1 MDGSPLLSQLQLCC
15 PQGPV
20 SYSIARTTHAHM
32 IVSGFKP
39 RDHILNRLIDVYCK
53 SSNFSYAHQLF
64 DQIPKPDIVARTTLI
79 TAYSAIG
86 NLTLARK
93 IFNETPL
100 SMRDTVCYNAMITGY
115 SRNNDGYASIRL
127 FCEMRQ
133 GGFRPNDF
141 TYTTV
146 LSGAAQIVDVE
157 KQCQQLHCAVIKSGT
172 GFATSVWNALLS
184 VYVRCASSPLV
195 SSSSLM
201 GEARNLFNEMPER
214 DELSWTTMITGYI
227 RNEDLHAAREL
238 LDGMDERIEVE
249 NAVTGIH
256 QDEFTYTSVISTC
269 ANNGLFQLGKQVHAY
284 ILRTE
289 AKPTVDFS
297 LSVNNTLLTLYY
309 KCGKL
314 DEARY
319 IFNNMPVKDLVS
331 WNAILSGYVSAG
343 RIQEAKSFF
352 KEMPERSILTWTVMI
367 SGLAQNGLGEEA
379 MKLFN
384 QMRLEGFEPCDYA
397 FSGAITSCAALGALE
412 HGRQLHAQLISLGFD
427 SSLSAANALITMYA
441 RCGVFE
447 DANSVF
453 LTMPYIDSVSW
464 NAMIA
469 ALAQHGHACSH
480 AGLVKE
486 GRHYFSSMRVSYG
499 ISPDEGHYARM
510 IDLLCRCGE
519 FTEAKGLIESMPF
532 EPGAPIWEALLA
544 GCRTHGNMDLGIQ
557 AAERLFEL
565 VPQHDGTYI
574 LLSNLYAA
582 IGRWD
587 DVAKVR
593 QLMRDRGWIDVE
605 NMVHVFLVGDTVH
618 PEVQAVYKY
627 LEQLGLEM
635 RKLGY
640 LPDTKFVLHDM
651 ESEHKEYS
659 LSTHSEKLA
668 VAFGLMKLPLGATI
682 RVFKNLRIC
691 GDCHTAIKFMSRVVG
706 RDIIVRD
713 AKRFH
718 HFRNGSREKQKF
730 QTYVLVLSGSRT
742 NLWCKEYST
751 PIGVWAAGCVLAEL
765 LLADLLENVLM
776 RDGEFEIS
784 YGCLKLMSIYLT
796 MFEEEQLK
804 THVVQYGDM
813 SHRQDFLFTYMG
825 GDPAAHGYTST
836 KDASSSPS
844 ISGVVSQCD
853 ATLLYLQHKF
863 QRARSL
869 ELALRRKRKLKSSPN
884 HLQGSPPDKYSE
896 PRTGEAAGFTILTLA
911 CCTVGRVAKM
921 VGGGE
926 ALGVEVGFERR
937 RSG

>member
-1 MDGSPLLSQLQLCC
+1 
-15 PQGPV
+15 
-20 SYSIARTTHAHM
+20 M

-146 LSGAAQIVDVE
+146 LSGVAQIVDVE

-238 LDGMDERIEVE
+238 LDGMDERIEVVW
-249 NAVTGIH
+249 NAMISGYAHHNSFQEALLLFRKMRLLGIH

-314 DEARY
+314 DEAQY

-384 QMRLEGFEPCDYA
+384 QMRSEGFEPCDYA

-469 ALAQHGHACSH
+469 ALSQHGHGVQAIDLFGKMLKADILPDRITFLIILSACSH

-519 FTEAKGLIESMPF
+519 FTEAQGLIESMPF
-532 EPGAPIWEALLA
+532 EPGGPIWEALLA

-593 QLMRDRGWIDVE
+593 KLMRDRGVKKEPGCSWIDVE
-605 NMVHVFLVGDTVH
+605 NMVHVFLVGDTEH

-668 VAFGLMKLPLGATI
+668 VAFGLMKLPLGASI

-718 HFRNGSREKQKF
+718 HFRNGECSCGN
-730 QTYVLVLSGSRT
+730 Y
-742 NLWCKEYST
+742 W
-751 PIGVWAAGCVLAEL
+751 
-765 LLADLLENVLM
+765 
-776 RDGEFEIS
+776 
-784 YGCLKLMSIYLT
+784 
-796 MFEEEQLK
+796 
-804 THVVQYGDM
+804 
-813 SHRQDFLFTYMG
+813 
-825 GDPAAHGYTST
+825 
-836 KDASSSPS
+836 
-844 ISGVVSQCD
+844 
-853 ATLLYLQHKF
+853 
-863 QRARSL
+863 
-869 ELALRRKRKLKSSPN
+869 
-884 HLQGSPPDKYSE
+884 
-896 PRTGEAAGFTILTLA
+896 
-911 CCTVGRVAKM
+911 
-921 VGGGE
+921 
-926 ALGVEVGFERR
+926 
-937 RSG
+937 